1 MDEEDA
7 SCKAQTCS
15 PHPSGIRL
23 PPSPLEKAIGLAL
36 CGGVRRVEGTLVAE
50 GGRTMFAPTSLCIAR
65 ENPRLPC
72 RKPKKPSASY
82 KDCLGNL
89 KGRLLTP
96 VAKDNSL
103 KCVRRIARSRGLC
116 PHLQYHPFD
125 GWIIIVFRKP
135 RDSPPA
141 MQDAWF
147 SRG

>member
-15 PHPSGIRL
+15 PHPSGMRL

-89 KGRLLTP
+89 KGSWREATEGLF
-96 VAKDNSL
+96 VIRSWS
-103 KCVRRIARSRGLC
+103 RIAGRRGRRPLREMCEHLYKSQFGSRIA
-116 PHLQYHPFD
+116 Y
-125 GWIIIVFRKP
+125 
-135 RDSPPA
+135 
-141 MQDAWF
+141 
-147 SRG
+147 